1 LKDVDHAMAD
11 YNEAIRRN
19 PSYMLAYYNR
29 GIVFSEKGKP
39 EDAIN
44 DFNEAIRLNPNY
56 GRAYYN
62 RAMAYQKIGQG
73 DKAKGDFAE
82 ARRLGVTGPNS
93 GSR

>member
-1 LKDVDHAMAD
+1 
-11 YNEAIRRN
+11 
-19 PSYMLAYYNR
+19 MLAYYNR
-29 GIVFSEKGKP
+29 GIGLSEKGKS

-62 RAMAYQKIGQG
+62 RAMAYQKLGQG
-73 DKAKGDFAE
+73 DKAKADFAE

-93 GSR
+93 GNK